1 MAEDAKSRF
10 GADPAPVVIPP
21 KLHSFSIQQQQQ
33 VRKPGGEFEPAGEV
47 FTRIGRR
54 LPKVTCMASLRC
66 PIPLVEPKE
75 EGWFRHSHA
84 TIVWFQEEFAFP
96 IDAEV
101 MAQIRTIEWSA
112 IAVDASD

>member
-1 MAEDAKSRF
+1 VPIGS
-10 GADPAPVVIPP
+10 VVFPP

-54 LPKVTCMASLRC
+54 LPKVMHWVIAGARSAGWSRKRRAGSSL
-66 PIPLVEPKE
+66 PHAPSLVP
-75 EGWFRHSHA
+75 
-84 TIVWFQEEFAFP
+84 EEFAFP

-101 MAQIRTIEWSA
+101 MAQIRTIE
-112 IAVDASD
+112 